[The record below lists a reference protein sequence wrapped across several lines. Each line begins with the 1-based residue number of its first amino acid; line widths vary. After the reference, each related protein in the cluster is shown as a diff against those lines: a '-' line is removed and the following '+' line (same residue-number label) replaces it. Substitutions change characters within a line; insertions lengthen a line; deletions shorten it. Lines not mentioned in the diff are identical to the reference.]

1 MEMASKAL
9 VIFICI
15 YWELPHFVSIQRVM
29 PIIFVLILK
38 TVQLS
43 NHKILLLSHRIIE
56 DFSFEHD
63 GIVSIPF
70 KKKKNPGNKN
80 RHWKSTSSQ

>member
-9 VIFICI
+9 VIFIFI

-29 PIIFVLILK
+29 PMVFVVILK

-43 NHKILLLSHRIIE
+43 NHKILLLSHRINE
-56 DFSFEHD
+56 DFSFEQD

-70 KKKKNPGNKN
+70 KKN
-80 RHWKSTSSQ
+80 RKQKQTLEKY

>member
-1 MEMASKAL
+1 MEMASKPL

-15 YWELPHFVSIQRVM
+15 YRELSHFVNIQWVM
-29 PIIFVLILK
+29 PIVFALILK

-43 NHKILLLSHRIIE
+43 NHKILLLSHRINE

-63 GIVSIPF
+63 GIVSI
-70 KKKKNPGNKN
+70 
-80 RHWKSTSSQ
+80 T